1 MLESV
6 TVPLLGVTELFLAVK
21 NIAASKSRR
30 ANFKNLSVGIKNG
43 GDAVE
48 R

>member
-6 TVPLLGVTELFLAVK
+6 TVPLLGVTELFKAVK

-30 ANFKNLSVGIKNG
+30 ANFKHLSGERKNG
-43 GDAVE
+43 GDAVKW
-48 R
+48 